1 MDLAPKRRKGAS
13 IKGYQGGGA
22 ARYIGNLP
30 GDGLGRRIR
39 ALPKAAGQ
47 PYLATNT
54 GEPTNVRRQRP
65 GGMKKGGMA
74 KKPRGVGAAIRGYG
88 KALK

>member
-1 MDLAPKRRKGAS
+1 EGVS

-39 ALPKAAGQ
+39 ALPKAA
-47 PYLATNT
+47 
-54 GEPTNVRRQRP
+54 
-65 GGMKKGGMA
+65 
-74 KKPRGVGAAIRGYG
+74 
-88 KALK
+88 